1 MYCSPVLV
9 TLHYAEPLGH
19 AASQM
24 CSRVLSSHWAVTL
37 LDVPWC
43 LSITELLS
51 GGEHRLGSLSALP
64 PRWQP
69 SNGVWMQASVAPP
82 HPSTETPP
90 TPPQKHLH
98 PYSQPPAP
106 CHIRLPEP
114 PPLPGSIVTQL
125 GMGDQ
130 ASWEE
135 ARAWIMAR
143 SLVYLLS
150 RETSS
155 SFRGNPTV
163 PMNTQTPERVSQTE
177 VWKQHQGKKKG
188 KNDAKRRQHRADK
201 ENKGKCVSPLTISTA
216 VIICGSMQL
225 PHHIVIQ
232 QNGKHNTTANCHN
245 TDTNTAVS
253 EHVTAKILWLKKKKP
268 SMWDFF
274 NLLPWTSVWW
284 IELRDAGDPAALVH
298 AQLPSDAG
306 SGDW

>member
-43 LSITELLS
+43 LSITGLLS

-114 PPLPGSIVTQL
+114 QPLPGSIVTQL

-155 SFRGNPTV
+155 SFRGNPTI
-163 PMNTQTPERVSQTE
+163 PMNTQTPERSH
-177 VWKQHQGKKKG
+177 KQKCENNTRGKKK
-188 KNDAKRRQHRADK
+188 AKMTQKEGSTELTKKTK
-201 ENKGKCVSPLTISTA
+201 ENV
-216 VIICGSMQL
+216 
-225 PHHIVIQ
+225 
-232 QNGKHNTTANCHN
+232 
-245 TDTNTAVS
+245 
-253 EHVTAKILWLKKKKP
+253 
-268 SMWDFF
+268 F
-274 NLLPWTSVWW
+274 LL
-284 IELRDAGDPAALVH
+284 
-298 AQLPSDAG
+298 
-306 SGDW
+306 